1 MCKHMHTDARMCSDC
16 YVTGL
21 ELSSTKDTAS
31 CKCFESLKYKVEYL
45 FLEIF
50 FYMWQIRGIC

>member
-1 MCKHMHTDARMCSDC
+1 MCKHVHTDARMCSDC

-50 FYMWQIRGIC
+50 FYM